1 MARFGLSARGYHRM
15 LKVART
21 IADLAGDD
29 TVGPKAMGEAVGY
42 RRFDDGAGRVAGE
55 PAVTGKPAAVR

>member
-1 MARFGLSARGYHRM
+1 MRFLT
-15 LKVART
+15 LVALVNGCVV
-21 IADLAGDD
+21 AAALGG
-29 TVGPKAMGEAVGY
+29 VAMGEAVGY